1 MDTHKTCYCQQL
13 QAGQLNDLLTLH
25 LIVAPLLQKIT
36 TPHLGK
42 AAAQLLLLCCLP
54 YILCGEGSI
63 DCLQALN
70 TRSPLQLIARR
81 CLAQRTSLC
90 ACTTVKSISYS
101 TSL

>member
-1 MDTHKTCYCQQL
+1 MDTHKTYYCQQL

-25 LIVAPLLQKIT
+25 LIVAPLLQKR
-36 TPHLGK
+36 PHLGK

-70 TRSPLQLIARR
+70 TRSPLQLNACR
-81 CLAQRTSLC
+81 CLAQRTRLC
-90 ACTTVKSISYS
+90 ACTTVKSINYS

>member
-1 MDTHKTCYCQQL
+1 MDTHKTYYCPQL

-25 LIVAPLLQKIT
+25 LIVAPLLQK
-36 TPHLGK
+36 TPRLGK
-42 AAAQLLLLCCLP
+42 AAAQLLLLCCL
-54 YILCGEGSI
+54 LCGEGSI

-70 TRSPLQLIARR
+70 TRSPLQLNACR